1 MRFSFD
7 RFDFIEPDAGTQ
19 RPAVIDAAGTLDWQ
33 QLAQAVEQW
42 EQQALARGARR
53 DEPLLITGHKETAF
67 LVAILGCLRLGV
79 PFVPVDVINPAERMA
94 RIATLVQ
101 AGLRYDAQAR
111 SFVDTG
117 IAAQPLQSVAKGAR
131 RLLALLMAFCAV
143 VRGPGGLA
151 AARRVWAW

>member
-19 RPAVIDAAGTLDWQ
+19 RPAVIDAAGTLGWQ

-79 PFVPVDVINPAERMA
+79 PFVPVDVINPPERMA
-94 RIATLVQ
+94 RIANVSLEELGQQIFSASWSDDKTPEELLFTDFKDFHI
-101 AGLRYDAQAR
+101 AGHDLGVGQITCVNSAHILER
-111 SFVDTG
+111 
-117 IAAQPLQSVAKGAR
+117 
-131 RLLALLMAFCAV
+131 
-143 VRGPGGLA
+143 
-151 AARRVWAW
+151 